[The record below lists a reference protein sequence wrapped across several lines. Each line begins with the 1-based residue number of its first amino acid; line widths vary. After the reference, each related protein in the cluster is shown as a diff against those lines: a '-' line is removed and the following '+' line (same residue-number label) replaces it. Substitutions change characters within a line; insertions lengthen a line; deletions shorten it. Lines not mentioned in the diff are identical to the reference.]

1 MTKRILISGDS
12 WGCGEWG
19 CDEYG
24 NYRVLHKGLEDY
36 LVSDGFVV
44 NNVSMGGINNKE
56 SARNLK
62 KELLQNDSDFF
73 DLIIWFQT
81 DPIRDLR
88 PYKRL
93 SYTEISSYEQL
104 IEVAENLLNETYTML
119 NNLNKKIVCIGGCSK
134 LISDINNYNN
144 LIPFIPSCI
153 EEFTKLKAPKIW
165 HSDWINELD
174 NFSIDALD
182 KLLIDKRIQDSL
194 YEHEMVRPDH
204 GLHMNR
210 IGHKLLFNKIKN
222 EFLK

>member
-12 WGCGEWG
+12 WGRGEWG
-19 CDEYG
+19 PNEYG
-24 NYRVLHKGLEDY
+24 NHGVLHKGLEHY
-36 LVSDGFVV
+36 LVNDGFVV
-44 NNVSMGGINNKE
+44 TNVSIGGINNKA

-88 PYKRL
+88 PYKSL
-93 SYTEISSYEQL
+93 SYTEISRYEQL
-104 IEVAENLLNETYTML
+104 VEVADNLLNKTYTML

-165 HSDWINELD
+165 HSDWIDNLD

-182 KLLIDKRIQDSL
+182 KLLIDKRIQDSFHKHPL
-194 YEHEMVRPDH
+194 FSSCV
-204 GLHMNR
+204 HMNR
-210 IGHKLLFNKIKN
+210 IGHKRLFNKIKN